1 MAVYAPR
8 RRENPGATPHAVA
21 MVTVSDEKQGG
32 GISVVCE
39 MKKDPAEMPGEGARA
54 IDTFRKDYS
63 AEIEEAQ
70 AANILRELQIE
81 GEFSGYGYLEEVALM
96 LSYLAGFKPEMGI
109 SVANKIAS
117 KVAAER
123 IRA

>member
-1 MAVYAPR
+1 M
-8 RRENPGATPHAVA
+8 
-21 MVTVSDEKQGG
+21 
-32 GISVVCE
+32 VCE

-70 AANILRELQIE
+70 AANKLRELQIE

-96 LSYLAGFKPEMGI
+96 ISYLAGYNPGMRI
-109 SVANKIAS
+109 SVANEIAS